1 MDAVIITIGEEIL
14 IGQIVDTNSAWMA
27 QELNAIGVKVRKIIS
42 ISDSAEQ
49 IKNSINQAIDKT
61 DVVLVT
67 GGLGPTTDDITKQT
81 LAQMFG
87 GELLVH
93 EPTLE
98 HIREI
103 FAKRGLPLTNLNA
116 KQAQVP
122 SSCEVLHNPLGTAPG
137 MWFNTNGKVI
147 VAMPGVP
154 FEMKEIMRQHVLPR
168 LGAVSSTNSIV
179 HKTIHTFGLPE
190 SFLAEKLTKWE
201 SEMPK
206 DIAVAYLPNPLS
218 IRIRI
223 SSSGSN
229 RSLIQQNINDQI
241 VKLKQII
248 PESIFGY
255 DEDSMASVVGNMLSS
270 QRLKLSLAES
280 CTGGTI
286 AHLVTQLSGSSK
298 YFMGGVVAY
307 SNEAKIN
314 LLEVDSKLIDSN
326 GAVSQQVV
334 EAMAQGAMKK
344 FDTDYVIATSG
355 IAGPTGATP
364 GKPVGTIW
372 IAVASKN
379 QTISK
384 LYTFGNDRERNI
396 LRSSVTALNMLRLL
410 IISEKNF

>member
-49 IKNSINQAIDKT
+49 IKNSINQVIDKT

-168 LGAVSSTNSIV
+168 FGAVSSTNSIV

-255 DEDSMASVVGNMLSS
+255 DEDSMASVVGNMLSN

-344 FDTDYVIATSG
+344 FDTDYAIATSG